1 MENISKPNFLIEVTP
16 VKPDGSITTL
26 RMSRSGGSSAGVYL
40 DNKEWKPLLETL
52 PTFSFNLMSSG
63 QLQTVAISYG
73 DLEFI
78 CSDAYGNEEWSSYD
92 WTNALATCWYGAD
105 GQPFSEY
112 QQVFAGRV
120 SGFSRS
126 DIYASVS
133 LLGSE
138 ADLQRNALYEEYA
151 GTDGVEGGAAL
162 KGNIKPRAHG
172 FCQNVTPVQI
182 DTQYVVY
189 QVHGYGPI
197 QGITNVYD
205 FAQALEPSVAN
216 VSTYQELI
224 GLDLQPGQ
232 WATCNAHGL
241 FRLGGTTDKKLTCD
255 VQGALHNGVYT
266 NTVRGIAQ
274 QLIREV
280 QPSATFGNWGAFT
293 DAPWCFYATRAQTVF
308 DIVYRAVY
316 EIGGYIFPDGLGRW
330 QTGDFYAPVNKGQ
343 LRSDRSALPLVIEHE
358 ETTSTGPVWKVSV
371 GHSRCWTKHTTSE
384 ISPSIIDL
392 EGYVTDDALN
402 AAREELDETKAEVA
416 TQLLRLDA
424 MVADGVLDRAEKKY
438 WVQQYA
444 IETADWQKLNSD
456 AAQWAVNS
464 QLNLYN
470 VRFNDLTG
478 YLNTLSPTWNNGAF
492 DTPIERS
499 TFRAAWEGLYSAK
512 IALTQAIAESAKWEK
527 INGPGKPQDNAT
539 VGAPPGTNVGNKPVE
554 DVIDAITDENGNLI
568 PSKTL
573 QEHIAEAQEIAEELK
588 TTYGSTANAAA
599 SANAAAQHEQNAQT
613 AAANAAQAKA
623 DADAIRNDAEQ
634 KANNSEASRLAS
646 EAAKTAAEL
655 ARSQS
660 QQFAGNSEASRAAS
674 DAAKVVSEQ
683 ARDQAQ
689 QYASNSSGSAA
700 AAAGSA
706 STATT
711 KAGEAGQSASAAQAS
726 AVTAK
731 ATVAALLPTD
741 FADGWTYWAAEW
753 STGQGTPLP
762 EWSLVDGP
770 YGRVAR
776 LTNYNGYMR
785 DIANVGRI
793 PVVAGRK
800 LRVTAKWRVLD
811 SAGVTPEI
819 ELYRIGIPGVGGQF
833 NNAVG
838 HGHIEINAPGW
849 GDNNGWAT
857 TTYNINT
864 DDFVL
869 TEPRSSYMRV
879 LVRIA
884 RAGVYEIQSVRVDD
898 VTSEQAAKSS
908 ADAAAQ
914 SQSAASI
921 SEGKAGQSASAAETS
936 RTNAATS
943 EGNAWQ
949 HREAANQYR
958 SDAETFR
965 NQASES
971 KTDAAG
977 SAATAQ
983 QQAGLAAGSANQ
995 AGQSAGA
1002 AAGSASTATSKASE
1016 ASQSA
1021 SAAQASSVS
1030 ASTAAQALMPAT
1042 FGDARN
1048 WSNDWGNAN
1057 GDISTDTRFNAYDH
1071 GTYGRILDVYNA
1083 PHFSPHIVPK
1093 GRISLVR
1100 DKVYRITVKWALTGY
1115 QLGSPV
1121 SATLFAVGIRPN
1133 SAQTNDY
1140 WNVNN
1145 TTVSIPEGQIG
1156 WGSFWATH
1164 TLEFTSNSLIDN
1176 GCQWTRPLFRLDSQG
1191 HFAVQCI
1198 EIRDVTAEVNA
1209 AGSANAAAGSESAA
1223 AIYKGQAEQSAS
1235 AANTSRTNAAT
1246 SEGNAWQHRE
1256 AANQYRSDAQTFRS
1270 EASQS
1275 KTDAA
1280 GSASTA
1286 TQQANLASQSA
1297 GQAGGSAGAAAGSA
1311 SNAASSASQAGQSA
1325 SAAQQ
1330 AEVSATTAAQ
1340 AMMPST
1346 FLSMKDW
1353 TWDYRVGSSDLST
1366 DSRWNAYDHG
1376 TLGRIVQINNNPHF
1390 SPHTSPKGRVALIRD
1405 HVYRITVKWAL
1416 FGQQNGDVPQN
1427 AAIFAIGI
1435 RPDQSDWNNVNM
1447 GVSVSPGQAG
1457 WGSGGWATHYLDVH
1471 SNTLLDQGCAWV
1483 RPLFRVDSQGVFG
1496 IQSIEIRDITGEY
1509 NAFGSA
1515 DAAAGSAS
1523 TASIKANEAGQSA
1536 SSANTSRTNAA
1547 THEGAAWDHRVAAAG
1562 HESNAQTYRNEAS
1575 QSRSDAAG
1583 SAATASQ
1590 QAGLASNSA
1599 SQAGGS
1605 ASAAAGSASTAS
1617 TKASEAQQSASAAS
1631 SSQVTASNAA
1641 NGAQQQFANTFPNFV
1656 GPVGKAAYDYMGDN
1670 GNGFSWEN
1678 GPDQNWPQP
1687 YITAQAAGQGGRYN
1701 RISFKQSVDKVVG
1714 RRYRVTGWFYTHGNN
1729 CQIVSLW
1736 LLTTNNNVW
1745 DGNATSRGSDNTPPG
1760 CVNNIAINSPGFN
1773 KFGIEFTVGSDWPS
1787 KWKPI
1792 FEFQT
1797 TGGTP
1802 NGLWHMTGLTIED
1815 ITSEKAAAD
1824 SANAASSSYSNAS
1837 YEAGQA
1843 YQHAQSASGSANTAS
1858 IKSGEAA
1865 GSASAASGSAAQA
1878 SGSASAASSSAN
1890 LAATFS
1896 TGGGNLIPETAF
1908 AVNTSGWNF
1917 YTPFDGS
1924 QFTFG
1929 RDQSGDD
1936 WRPHN
1941 EHNIGINQRNGDTS
1955 TWSQWHSD
1963 QISVEGSKWYEFSAY
1978 TAAHR
1983 CNAYVRV
1990 DWRDANDNGIS
2001 SNYTNTN
2008 TGQPGQTGGR
2018 NINEWLR
2025 CWGKVQAPANAAR
2038 AHVVFVKDPTWGG
2051 QSDSYAWMCRPMLRT
2066 TYEQASGPSPY
2077 SPGSG
2082 ALTAVSQQASITQTS
2097 TALATATDQL
2107 ASLKTIVQSGSPNLL
2122 KNGGFNSDMTHW
2134 GQTHS
2139 GWTPHVSGGW
2149 GQVANRSGDWDG
2161 NHTYIESAKL
2171 PVFGGATYTLSA
2183 DSLYY
2188 LHWGE
2193 GHCYTE
2199 IVWFD
2204 GAGNYIT
2211 QHSGT
2216 VNYPSHDYSNS
2227 DVNRNIHK
2235 LTAVAPGNAAQCVAR
2250 LVHYKGNASVNVIGW
2265 RQVKLEQ
2272 NNQMTAYSNE
2282 ASVTTLAES
2291 VTQLNGKTSA
2301 YWQVES
2307 VAGNGRAQLRVVADA
2322 NGGGGVDI
2330 TGDLRVTGNALIS
2343 GTVNPEALAL
2353 GRFVKRLGPTS
2364 ISATNNTGTLYS
2376 ATLGETMANGSYLLE
2391 GTVGFTYSAG
2401 RSTTTYSGK
2410 PYYID
2415 YLNDGGINVIIK
2427 KNGNVIASTGW
2438 SGNLLSNYGTQ
2449 AYGSGMTTNFDA
2461 PGPDTYTGNVTI
2473 EVVAFKGNTDTGI
2486 INEGD
2491 YYRRTVSG
2499 NYSNF
2504 SFSNLKLK
2512 WTFI

>member
-1 MENISKPNFLIEVTP
+1 MAKTYNFLFEVTP
-16 VKPDGSITTL
+16 LNGTTPTTL
-26 RMSRSGGSSAGVYL
+26 RLTNISADKNATTANGQSWLPCITSMPDTGATLSADGLL
-40 DNKEWKPLLETL
+40 DDIKIERGEL
-52 PTFSFNLMSSG
+52 SF
-63 QLQTVAISYG
+63 
-73 DLEFI
+73 F
-78 CSDAYGNEEWSSYD
+78 CSNDFTNHVWSSYV
-92 WTNALATCWYGAD
+92 WNNAFYRAWYGENGTDFASYTLFGEGRTTNLERD
-105 GQPFSEY
+105 GN
-112 QQVFAGRV
+112 QVTVR
-120 SGFSRS
+120 
-126 DIYASVS
+126 
-133 LLGSE
+133 LLGPE
-138 ADLQRNALYEEYA
+138 ADVTSKLLSNSYT
-151 GTDGVEGGAAL
+151 GIGGAEGPL
-162 KGNIKPRAHG
+162 GFKGNLKPRCFG
-172 FCQNVTPVQI
+172 TPLSVEPVEL
-182 DTQYVVY
+182 DPVNLVY
-189 QVHGYGPI
+189 QVHGYGAVASI
-197 QGITNVYD
+197 QPYEYGLPLETDQFKGNAASYAALIALPLAPGEYATCLAEGMFRFGGTPTPKITADVTMPGGTSLADIANAILSAAGVPSAKIGS
-205 FAQALEPSVAN
+205 FAAVSSVQTNLYVTGQVEALEA
-216 VSTYQELI
+216 
-224 GLDLQPGQ
+224 LQS
-232 WATCNAHGL
+232 L
-241 FRLGGTTDKKLTCD
+241 FRQAGCFLFADKS
-255 VQGALHNGVYT
+255 GVWQC
-266 NTVRGIAQ
+266 GK
-274 QLIREV
+274 
-280 QPSATFGNWGAFT
+280 
-293 DAPWCFYATRAQTVF
+293 FYASTKS
-308 DIVYRAVY
+308 AVT
-316 EIGGYIFPDGLGRW
+316 L
-330 QTGDFYAPVNKGQ
+330 N
-343 LRSDRSALPLVIEHE
+343 SDRSTFPILLDWKEDPTKPPIK
-358 ETTSTGPVWKVSV
+358 KVSY
-371 GHSRCWTKHTTSE
+371 GFQRCWGVHSDSE
-384 ISPSIIDL
+384 ASPIVNEL
-392 EGYVTDDALN
+392 AQQAEN
-402 AAREELDETKAEVA
+402 AALAAVA
-416 TQLLRLDA
+416 AQTTADNAQSLANDAKGVADTALDA
-424 MVADGVLDRAEKKY
+424 VKDDDG
-438 WVQQYA
+438 
-444 IETADWQKLNSD
+444 
-456 AAQWAVNS
+456 
-464 QLNLYN
+464 
-470 VRFNDLTG
+470 
-478 YLNTLSPTWNNGAF
+478 
-492 DTPIERS
+492 
-499 TFRAAWEGLYSAK
+499 
-512 IALTQAIAESAKWEK
+512 
-527 INGPGKPQDNAT
+527 T
-539 VGAPPGTNVGNKPVE
+539 VIK
-554 DVIDAITDENGNLI
+554 
-568 PSKTL
+568 SKTL
-573 QEHIAEAQEIAEELK
+573 REQIDEAQEVAADLQE
-588 TTYGSTANAAA
+588 TYGSTVSAAA
-599 SANAAAQHEQNAQT
+599 SANSAAQHETNAAA
-613 AAANAAQAKA
+613 AAANAQGALNEAKE
-623 DADAIRNDAEQ
+623 IRDDAEQ

-800 LRVTAKWRVLD
+800 LRVTAKWRVID

-819 ELYRIGIPGVGGQF
+819 ELYRIGIPGAGGQF

-838 HGHIEINAPGW
+838 HGSIEINAPGW

-857 TTYNINT
+857 ATYNINT

-1048 WSNDWGNAN
+1048 WSSDWGNAN
-1057 GDISTDTRFNAYDH
+1057 GDISTDTRFKAYDH

-1093 GRISLVR
+1093 GRIALVR
-1100 DKVYRITVKWALTGY
+1100 DKVYRITVKWALTGN

-1121 SATLFAVGIRPN
+1121 SATLFAIGIKPN
-1133 SAQTNDY
+1133 SSSTGDY

-1145 TTVSIPEGQIG
+1145 TTVTVAEGQIG

-1256 AANQYRSDAQTFRS
+1256 AANQYRSDAQTFRN

-1297 GQAGGSAGAAAGSA
+1297 GQAGESAGAAAGSA

-1366 DSRWNAYDHG
+1366 DSRWGAYDHG

-1405 HVYRITVKWAL
+1405 HVYRITVKWCL
-1416 FGQQNGDVPQN
+1416 VGQQNGEQPVN

-1435 RPDQSDWNNVNM
+1435 RPDQSDWNNINM
-1447 GVSVSPGQAG
+1447 GVSSAPGQAG
-1457 WGSGGWATHYLDVH
+1457 WGGGNWATHSIDVH
-1471 SNTLLDQGCAWV
+1471 SNTLLDQGCTWT
-1483 RPLFRVDSQGVFG
+1483 RPLFRIDSQGVFFV
-1496 IQSIEIRDITGEY
+1496 QSIEIRDITGEY
-1509 NAFGSA
+1509 NASGSA
-1515 DAAAGSAS
+1515 NAAAGSAS

-1562 HESNAQTYRNEAS
+1562 HESNAYTYRNEAS
-1575 QSRSDAAG
+1575 QSASNASG
-1583 SAATASQ
+1583 SASTASQ
-1590 QAGLASNSA
+1590 QAGLASQSA

-1617 TKASEAQQSASAAS
+1617 SKASEAQQSANAAS

-1641 NGAQQQFANTFPNFV
+1641 TGAQQQFANTFPNYV
-1656 GPVGKAAYDYMGDN
+1656 GPIGKAAYDYMGDN

-1878 SGSASAASSSAN
+1878 SASASAASSSAN

-1908 AVNTSGWNF
+1908 AINTSGWNF
-1917 YTPFDGS
+1917 YTPFDGN

-1941 EHNIGINQRNGDTS
+1941 EHNIGINQSNGDTS
-1955 TWSQWHSD
+1955 AWSQWHSD

-2008 TGQPGQTGGR
+2008 TGNGTGGR
-2018 NINEWLR
+2018 NINAWLR
-2025 CWGKVQAPANAAR
+2025 CWGKVQAPSNAAR

-2051 QSDSYAWMCRPMLRT
+2051 QGDSYAWMCRPMLRT

-2122 KNGGFNSDMTHW
+2122 KNGGFNSGMTHW
-2134 GQTHS
+2134 GQTHG

-2211 QHSGT
+2211 QNSGT

-2307 VAGNGRAQLRVVADA
+2307 VAGNGRAQLRVVADS

-2330 TGDLRVTGNALIS
+2330 VGDLRVTGNALIE
-2343 GTVNPEALAL
+2343 GTINPEALAL
-2353 GRFVKRLGPTS
+2353 NRFVKRIGPVTAAGNPGAPMYSGALGQT
-2364 ISATNNTGTLYS
+2364 TGY
-2376 ATLGETMANGSYLLE
+2376 GSYLLE
-2391 GTVGFTYSAG
+2391 GNLSFTYLTG
-2401 RSTTTYSGK
+2401 RQTNTQSGK

-2415 YLNDGGINVIIK
+2415 YLQDGGLTIYIK
-2427 KNGNVIASTGW
+2427 KNGVLLASASWTGTAQ
-2438 SGNLLSNYGTQ
+2438 STYASRSFTAAL
-2449 AYGSGMTTNFDA
+2449 TTNFD
-2461 PGPDTYTGNVTI
+2461 GPDPDTFTGDVTI
-2473 EVVAFKGNTDTGI
+2473 EVVPFKGNTDTGMV
-2486 INEGD
+2486 NQGD
-2491 YYRRTVSG
+2491 YYSRQISG
-2499 NYSNF
+2499 NYLNF
-2504 SFSNLKLK
+2504 SINNLRLK